1 MAGTAVRGWER
12 IAGSAWLRAHG
23 WDSSM
28 WHEQLISRR
37 IYIRQRVRLL
47 GKGKIELFY
56 QGILLSYL
64 LYYIAIPPAALQRH
78 PTVTQLVFGQNL

>member
-1 MAGTAVRGWER
+1 MAGTAVRGWEYM
-12 IAGSAWLRAHG
+12 AGSAWLGAHS
-23 WDSSM
+23 WDSSV

-47 GKGKIELFY
+47 GKGKLEFIY
-56 QGILLSYL
+56 QGIQLGYL